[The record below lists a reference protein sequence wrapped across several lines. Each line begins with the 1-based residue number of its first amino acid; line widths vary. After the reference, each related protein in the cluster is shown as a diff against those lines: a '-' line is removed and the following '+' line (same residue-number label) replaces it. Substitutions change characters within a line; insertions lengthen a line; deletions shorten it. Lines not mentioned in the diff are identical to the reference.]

1 MADRYRLKP
10 LEVQALQVLVGRTR
24 RREILELCPGANVGV
39 SVSYSPGID
48 KDDSTDL
55 RWVVLPGGVGS
66 ADGHVCDTEW
76 IVRLPDGSLRIVA
89 DEDFADYYEVVT

>member
-10 LEVQALQVLVGRTR
+10 LEVQALQVLVGRTSK
-24 RREILELCPGANVGV
+24 REILAFCAGANVGV
-39 SVSYSPGID
+39 PYDPETGE
-48 KDDSTDL
+48 DSTDL

-89 DEDFADYYEVVT
+89 DEDFCDYYEAVT